1 MQERENI
8 LRIFQETKEAV
19 EKGDSAKIKN
29 LSNQTNNT
37 AALTND
43 LDNIAVAVI
52 IYSLS
57 KIIEREDYKKLP
69 GWNRFYGIY
78 IGTIDRIIDALK
90 RKDDEDFRKDIM
102 LIRTAIEALSGKLRV
117 YIQDVLRKAMINR
130 ASKLYEHGISMEK
143 TASLLG
149 INLFELADYAGSKEL
164 ADVSQIKIVDVRA
177 RIKMA
182 MEMFE

>member
-1 MQERENI
+1 MQERGNI
-8 LRIFQETKEAV
+8 LRIFQETKAAV
-19 EKGDSAKIKN
+19 ERGDSAKIKN

-43 LDNIAVAVI
+43 PDNIAVAVI
-52 IYSLS
+52 VYSLS
-57 KIIEREDYKKLP
+57 KVVEREDYKKLP
-69 GWNRFYGIY
+69 GWNKFYEIY
-78 IGTIDRIIDALK
+78 IGTISRIIDAIK
-90 RKDDEDFRKDIM
+90 RKDDEAFREDIM
-102 LIRTAIEALSGKLRV
+102 LIRKAIETLSGNLKV

-143 TASLLG
+143 TADLLG
-149 INLFELADYAGSKEL
+149 ITIFELADYTGSKEL
-164 ADVSQIKIVDVRA
+164 TNVFQVKVVDVKA